1 MYRIKV
7 LSNGKRHNVEMGNH
21 YYLFR
26 KSAVC
31 SANSFGKSGCDLV
44 IEKFIHV
51 GDDFFWSNAL
61 EETKICKDDTD
72 IISYHSLTRK
82 EYKELF

>member
-7 LSNGKRHNVEMGNH
+7 LSNGKYHNVEMGNH

-26 KSAVC
+26 KSAVR
-31 SANSFGKSGCDLV
+31 SANMYGESECDIV
-44 IEKFIHV
+44 IEKLIHV
-51 GDDFFWSNAL
+51 GDDFFWSDVP
-61 EETKICKDDTD
+61 EETKICQDDTD
-72 IISYHSLTRK
+72 IISYHALTRK